1 MEGID
6 FDETYAPVARIESIR
21 MLLAYAC
28 HKNFKFYQM
37 DVKSA
42 FLNGILEEEIYV
54 KQPPGFD
61 DATHPDY
68 VYKLYKALYGLKQ
81 APRAWQSDEG
91 IHISQSKYCKEMLK
105 KFEMDNAKPI
115 STPMSTSDKLTEDP
129 KGISVDT
136 KKYRGMIGEDGKMLI
151 SLGKGRLYGC
161 MRRRRLNR
169 RLTQSVT
176 ESTSFITIR
185 PLPSNLF
192 QPHYPNT
199 ITKDTSIQDNTE
211 RDIFYQSRKYQNP
224 KSPNPRP
231 PKPLQA
237 KVYTRKADLRQNT
250 NTFMNTPKPP
260 PPKLSNP
267 SNTKKFLELIKNVQP
282 GTCVDVKGEVEFLI
296 RRARWDGLMYNL
308 VNKKV
313 ICVDNKS
320 INRAL
325 HLPLYLCELPC
336 EDIFSLFVFNK
347 SEFELMLSTFCKSDI
362 PDGLCDINCGI
373 HFKHFT
379 GTFQHIAL
387 IIRANV
393 MPKPNQNYMPYGML
407 ISSFFALCKINMPE
421 TFSNLADSQI
431 TNEHI
436 RPQVPLMHCE
446 PQEATPIV
454 ISQFIREEDV
464 FQSKFESV
472 KTMFHELKLE
482 LKRVK
487 EENNEI
493 KEKLGALESLTASCK
508 HRIAY
513 LEHLAAST
521 LELLA

>member
-1 MEGID
+1 MNPNANPFYPKPRPLIENPYLLEDMEKNQ
-6 FDETYAPVARIESIR
+6 FHH
-21 MLLAYAC
+21 
-28 HKNFKFYQM
+28 HKT
-37 DVKSA
+37 SA
-42 FLNGILEEEIYV
+42 FKPVPTSLPKHHHKRQL
-54 KQPPGFD
+54 PPRQYRKG
-61 DATHPDY
+61 
-68 VYKLYKALYGLKQ
+68 YKN
-81 APRAWQSDEG
+81 
-91 IHISQSKYCKEMLK
+91 H
-105 KFEMDNAKPI
+105 
-115 STPMSTSDKLTEDP
+115 
-129 KGISVDT
+129 
-136 KKYRGMIGEDGKMLI
+136 
-151 SLGKGRLYGC
+151 
-161 MRRRRLNR
+161 
-169 RLTQSVT
+169 
-176 ESTSFITIR
+176 TI
-185 PLPSNLF
+185 P
-192 QPHYPNT
+192 
-199 ITKDTSIQDNTE
+199 
-211 RDIFYQSRKYQNP
+211 FYQSRKYQNP

-237 KVYTRKADLRQNT
+237 KVYTRKANLRQNT
-250 NTFMNTPKPP
+250 NTSMNTPKPP

-267 SNTKKFLELIKNVQP
+267 SNSKKFLELVKNVQP
-282 GTCVDVKGEVEFLI
+282 ITCVNVKGEVEFII

-308 VNKKV
+308 GKHYCTHLMGEFYCNMNVIKGVDGILHFTTSVNKKV

-325 HLPLYLCELPC
+325 HLPLHLCELPC

-347 SEFELMLSTFCKSDI
+347 SEFELMLGTFCKSDI

-393 MPKPNQNYMPYGML
+393 MPKPNQSKYFDFFDMKLMYLLCTNKIHFSISYVILLNMINAHLVDYMPYGML
-407 ISSFFALCKINMPE
+407 ISSFFALCNINMPE
-421 TFSNLADSQI
+421 AFSNLADSQI

-446 PQEATPIV
+446 PQEATPTV
-454 ISQFIREEDV
+454 IPQFIREEDV
-464 FQSKFESV
+464 FLSKFESV

-493 KEKLGALESLTASCK
+493 KEKGGALESLTASCK